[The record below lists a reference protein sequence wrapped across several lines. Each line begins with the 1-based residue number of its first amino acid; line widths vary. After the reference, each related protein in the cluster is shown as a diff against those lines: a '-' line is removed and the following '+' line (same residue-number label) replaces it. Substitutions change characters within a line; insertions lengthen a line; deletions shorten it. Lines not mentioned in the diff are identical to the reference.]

1 MARPSKITDL
11 FWLLSF
17 DKNGFTWHQL
27 VRTHK
32 GRGIVEGKKV
42 KGVLNFPKQTLDRHL
57 KILIKKGLVEK
68 EVTRSGRR
76 GRPTGKYKLTGKYWE
91 PDSLIGFTVPYI
103 ERDEEGK
110 LLLVRKVRDSSRKN
124 TQRTVVMGG
133 FYEKYLSLQIPG
145 EEKTKMLDTI
155 AERTGWSPEEIAKNI
170 GMSHKWV
177 LNYISPKYEKLYGIE
192 RIS

>member
-1 MARPSKITDL
+1 
-11 FWLLSF
+11 
-17 DKNGFTWHQL
+17 
-27 VRTHK
+27 
-32 GRGIVEGKKV
+32 
-42 KGVLNFPKQTLDRHL
+42 
-57 KILIKKGLVEK
+57 
-68 EVTRSGRR
+68 
-76 GRPTGKYKLTGKYWE
+76 
-91 PDSLIGFTVPYI
+91 
-103 ERDEEGK
+103 
-110 LLLVRKVRDSSRKN
+110 
-124 TQRTVVMGG
+124 MGD